1 MFGGMVPWSLS
12 NRNADRYMDIPTLK
26 RSAAAEAA
34 AESGERGGAVGCCRV
49 IRQPVRLSY
58 KDPGVRKIFHSM

>member
-12 NRNADRYMDIPTLK
+12 NRNADRYVCIPASNKST
-26 RSAAAEAA
+26 AAEAA
-34 AESGERGGAVGCCRV
+34 VESGERGGAVGCCRV
-49 IRQPVRLSY
+49 IRQPLHLSY